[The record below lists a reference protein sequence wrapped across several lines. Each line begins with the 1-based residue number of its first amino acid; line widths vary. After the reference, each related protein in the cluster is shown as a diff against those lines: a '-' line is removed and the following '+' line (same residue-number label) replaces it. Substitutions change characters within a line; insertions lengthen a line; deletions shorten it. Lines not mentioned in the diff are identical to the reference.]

1 MSYAVTGVIL
11 MAVVTYII
19 RVLPITVFKKQI
31 ESRYIRSFLYYVP
44 YAVIASLTFPG
55 IFYATGNV
63 MTAVLGTAA
72 AIMLAL
78 FRQGLV
84 VVAIGAILVV
94 YISGL
99 FL

>member
-1 MSYAVTGVIL
+1 MSYAVTGVVL
-11 MAVVTYII
+11 MAAVTYII

-63 MTAVLGTAA
+63 VTAILGTMTAIL
-72 AIMLAL
+72 LAL

>member
-1 MSYAVTGVIL
+1 MNYAVAGVIL

-63 MTAVLGTAA
+63 VTAVLGTMTALL
-72 AIMLAL
+72 LAL

>member
-1 MSYAVTGVIL
+1 MSYAVTGVVL
-11 MAVVTYII
+11 MAAVTYII

-63 MTAVLGTAA
+63 VTAILGTMTAIL
-72 AIMLAL
+72 LAL

-84 VVAIGAILVV
+84 VVAIGAILAV

>member
-1 MSYAVTGVIL
+1 MSYAVTGVVL
-11 MAVVTYII
+11 MAAVTYII

-55 IFYATGNV
+55 IFYATGNIV
-63 MTAVLGTAA
+63 TAVLGTAT
-72 AIMLAL
+72 AILLAL

-94 YISGL
+94 YVSGL

>member
-1 MSYAVTGVIL
+1 MSYAVTGVLL
-11 MAVVTYII
+11 MAAVTYII

-63 MTAVLGTAA
+63 VTAVLGTMT
-72 AIMLAL
+72 AILLAL

-84 VVAIGAILVV
+84 VVAIGAILAV